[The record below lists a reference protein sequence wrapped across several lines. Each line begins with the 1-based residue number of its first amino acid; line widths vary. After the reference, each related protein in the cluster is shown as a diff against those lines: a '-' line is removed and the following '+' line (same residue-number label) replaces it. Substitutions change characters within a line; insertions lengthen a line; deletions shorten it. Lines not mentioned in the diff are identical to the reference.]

1 MTEQLAK
8 KYKDKLFSYQIGNV
22 SNIIRIIESNNS
34 VLDASDTGTG
44 KTYTAVAACAELK
57 LRPIIVSPKAILSNW
72 KKVCKIF
79 DVKPFFIVNYETL
92 KYGKYYNEKGIR
104 KVCPYL
110 DYNKDA
116 ISSDDENDDKSDKDG
131 KIKIIAE
138 TSLKNKK
145 SSGGEFVEKQI
156 EQQNI
161 YTWNIPK
168 KEKIIFIFDEVHKCT
183 NFDTFNG
190 QLLLSAKD
198 TGYPIMILSATL
210 ADKPDKIKMFSY
222 VLNFIDR
229 TIVEKQK
236 ITFKQYIKIME
247 SWIGR
252 DTTPMVRIHN
262 MLYPDR
268 GTRMRID
275 SIPEFP
281 TTQIVPVAYNISEKN
296 EAEIQKEYENIADL
310 LDELKEKKRKDKAN
324 ILVAVLR
331 AHQRIELLKIP
342 LFVELT
348 RDFLNEGKSVVI
360 FVNFTQT
367 LKTLAKMLDTR
378 CLIYGEQT
386 SVEREINIQEFQDNI
401 EKVIICN
408 IKCGG
413 IGVSLHDLHGGHPRI
428 SLISPTWT
436 SIDMQQC
443 IGRIHR
449 AGSRSKSLQRIIY
462 IANTIEEKISDKLAV
477 KLKQL
482 NELNN
487 GDLDLTNISFD
498 RR

>member
-57 LRPIIVSPKAILSNW
+57 LRPIIVCPKAILSNW

-92 KYGKYYNEKGIR
+92 KYGKYYNDKGIR

-110 DYNKDA
+110 DYDKDA
-116 ISSDDENDDKSDKDG
+116 ISSEDDESSDKSDG
-131 KIKIIAE
+131 KVKIIAE

-145 SSGGEFVEKQI
+145 SSGGDLEN
-156 EQQNI
+156 NI

-198 TGYPIMILSATL
+198 TGNPIMILSATL

-229 TIVEKQK
+229 SVVEKQK
-236 ITFKQYIKIME
+236 ITFRQYIKIME
-247 SWIGR
+247 SWIER

-268 GTRMRID
+268 ATRMRID
-275 SIPEFP
+275 ALGSLFPE
-281 TTQIVPVAYNISEKN
+281 TQIVPVAYNISEKN

-342 LFVELT
+342 LFVELA
-348 RDFLNEGKSVVI
+348 REYRNEGKSVVI

-386 SVEREINIQEFQDNI
+386 AQERETNIQEFQDNV
-401 EKVIICN
+401 EKIIICN
-408 IKCGG
+408 IKAGG
-413 IGVSLHDLHGGHPRI
+413 VGISMHDLHGGHPRI
-428 SLISPTWT
+428 SLLSP
-436 SIDMQQC
+436 SFNAIDMIQAF
-443 IGRIHR
+443 GRIHR
-449 AGSRSKSLQRIIY
+449 AGARSKSLQRIVY
-462 IANTIEEKISDKLAV
+462 VANTVEERICDKLAI
-477 KLKQL
+477 KIKDI
-482 NELNN
+482 NSLNN